1 MMIYPSIDDLR
12 RKVDSKYT
20 LCILAAK
27 RARDLIDGAPDL
39 LEPGKATSERKVSIA
54 SEEIEENLITYKAAD
69 EGGSEDAEDAS
80 CEGAEDTAEAAQEDP
95 AEAQSP
101 FEAAE
106 ARDASET
113 GTDSETVQ

>member
-27 RARDLIDGAPDL
+27 RARDLIDGAPEL

-54 SEEIEENLITYKAAD
+54 SEEIEENLITYKPAD
-69 EGGSEDAEDAS
+69 ADDSEDAEDAS
-80 CEGAEDTAEAAQEDP
+80 CEGEEAAPEDMQADP
-95 AEAQSP
+95 AEAKSP

-113 GTDSETVQ
+113 SADRGTVQ